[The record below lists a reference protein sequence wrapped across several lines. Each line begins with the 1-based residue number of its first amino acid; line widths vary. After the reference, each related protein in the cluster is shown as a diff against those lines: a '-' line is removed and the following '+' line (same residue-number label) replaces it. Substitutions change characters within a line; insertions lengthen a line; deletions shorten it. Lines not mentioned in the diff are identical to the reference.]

1 MAIMTA
7 TSTRDAIT
15 AHCTRRPR
23 IDARGDR
30 ALRSAAFGAP
40 AASLKP
46 PTAEADATP
55 AASLRPPTAE
65 ADATPAASLRPP
77 TGEADA
83 TLRYRGEAAC
93 TSERRRSSRIR
104 TKAARDATPTATTV
118 AWPA

>member
-1 MAIMTA
+1 MVIMTA
-7 TSTRDAIT
+7 TSTRDAIS

-40 AASLKP
+40 AASLRP

-55 AASLRPPTAE
+55 AASQPPTVE

-83 TLRYRGEAAC
+83 TPAASLRPPTGEADARLRYRGE
-93 TSERRRSSRIR
+93 
-104 TKAARDATPTATTV
+104 
-118 AWPA
+118 